1 MGIPRQNPSLLE
13 RARLIVL
20 PWLLPRIVVIRRSE
34 WDAVL
39 VRLRDTPFDALEKA
53 GLVLSL
59 AFATYLLGADSTLA
73 AERSLPVVYIFQFVV
88 AVPLLIVLAGP
99 LYLRC
104 WRRGLEQEIAL
115 RERRR
120 EEQRP
125 TA

>member
-1 MGIPRQNPSLLE
+1 MGIPRHDPSLFE
-13 RARLIVL
+13 RVTLIVL

-34 WDAVL
+34 WGAVL
-39 VRLRDTPFDALEKA
+39 TRLRETPFDALEKA
-53 GLVLSL
+53 GIVLSL

-73 AERSLPVVYIFQFVV
+73 AERSLPVVYVFQFLA

-104 WRRGLEQEIAL
+104 WRRGLEQEIEL

-120 EEQRP
+120 EE
-125 TA
+125 

>member
-13 RARLIVL
+13 RTRLIVL

-34 WDAVL
+34 WGAVL
-39 VRLRDTPFDALEKA
+39 TRLRETPFDALEKA
-53 GLVLSL
+53 GIVLSL

-73 AERSLPVVYIFQFVV
+73 AERSLPVVYVFQFLA

-99 LYLRC
+99 LDLRC
-104 WRRGLEQEIAL
+104 WRRGLEQEIEL

-120 EEQRP
+120 EE
-125 TA
+125 

>member
-1 MGIPRQNPSLLE
+1 MATEISRQLAAFANT
-13 RARLIVL
+13 ARQTLL
-20 PWLLPRIVVIRRSE
+20 PWMLPRIVEIKRGE

-39 VRLRDTPFDALEKA
+39 TRIRETPFDALEKA
-53 GLVLSL
+53 GIVLSL

-73 AERSLPVVYIFQFVV
+73 AERSLPVVYVFQFLA

-104 WRRGLEQEIAL
+104 WRRGLEQEIEL

-120 EEQRP
+120 EE
-125 TA
+125 

>member
-1 MGIPRQNPSLLE
+1 MGIPRQDPSLFE
-13 RARLIVL
+13 RVALIVL

-34 WDAVL
+34 WGAVL
-39 VRLRDTPFDALEKA
+39 TRLRETPFDTLEKA
-53 GLVLSL
+53 GIVLSL

-73 AERSLPVVYIFQFVV
+73 AERSLPVVYVFQFLA

-104 WRRGLEQEIAL
+104 WRRGLEQEIEL

-120 EEQRP
+120 EE
-125 TA
+125 

>member
-1 MGIPRQNPSLLE
+1 MGISRQLAAFGNT
-13 RARLIVL
+13 ARRTLL
-20 PWLLPRIVVIRRSE
+20 PWMLPRIVEIKRGE

-39 VRLRDTPFDALEKA
+39 TRIRETPFDALEKA
-53 GLVLSL
+53 GIVLSL

-73 AERSLPVVYIFQFVV
+73 AERSLPVVYVFQFLA

-104 WRRGLEQEIAL
+104 WRRGLEQEIEL

-120 EEQRP
+120 EE
-125 TA
+125 

>member
-13 RARLIVL
+13 RARLTVL

-120 EEQRP
+120 QEQGP
-125 TA
+125 KA

>member
-120 EEQRP
+120 QEQGP
-125 TA
+125 KA